1 MWTAIMLVINKG
13 AHLLIGMVLAVTLF
27 APAQALAQ
35 ARTVSVDG
43 SVSQQVPNDSA
54 GLGFSVSAS
63 GGSRLA
69 ALRAVSRRLGAV
81 ITVVQAAPG
90 VGAGN
95 VTTGQVS
102 VRRLRSSKH
111 DDYLAS
117 EGISVTTHQP
127 LQAGE
132 LISAALRAGATG
144 TRGPTFFVGSSE
156 LAYNQA
162 LAAAFEQAKTKAAAL
177 AGEAG
182 ASLGAVISIEE
193 GGAVSTP
200 PVSPGK
206 ASPGCRSVAPP
217 TTASGSACVSPEP
230 PVNPGTS
237 TVTATVHVVF
247 ELL

>member
-1 MWTAIMLVINKG
+1 LSIKQVR
-13 AHLLIGMVLAVTLF
+13 LLIALVF
-27 APAQALAQ
+27 ALTVFVPASALAQ
-35 ARTVSVDG
+35 GRSVSVIG
-43 SVSQQVPNDSA
+43 TVTQQVPNDSA
-54 GLGFSVSAS
+54 SLGFSVSEK
-63 GGSRLA
+63 GGSRVA
-69 ALRAVSRRLGAV
+69 ALKSVSRRLAAV
-81 ITVVQAAPG
+81 IAVVQAAPG
-90 VGAGN
+90 VGAGD

-102 VRRLRSSKH
+102 VRRLRPQNRTN
-111 DDYLAS
+111 YLAS

-177 AGEAG
+177 ATEAG
-182 ASLGAVISIEE
+182 ASLGPVISIEE
-193 GGAVSTP
+193 GGEVSTP

-206 ASPGCRSVAPP
+206 ASPGCSGASPP
-217 TTASGSACVSPEP
+217 TKASRSACISPEP

-237 TVTATVHVVF
+237 AVTATVHVVF